1 MIRVKALIYGRQMM
15 RVNVITN
22 ILHCPPFSLPAG
34 KSSMAPDEWRTFLVM
49 EDSATATGREETV

>member
-34 KSSMAPDEWRTFLVM
+34 
-49 EDSATATGREETV
+49 REELNGPRRVAHVPRHGGFRHCDGT